1 MEDTKVKLITEDILS
16 RSSAQPIYLTSIEI
30 NGGELFSNN
39 FFKKSISPLIESRDL
54 TFKRLIENIDSSY
67 ENLSSIGIFKDIKFL
82 LVEDYSNVLPE
93 IKNYNFK
100 NDNVIKTKVK
110 IDLLLK
116 RLNVGELMIDLSN
129 DIPLNVKLNYLNY
142 NFNANNE
149 ILNIL
154 VNYNPYKPQYLF
166 TKFEL
171 MKHLSSRWSF
181 DMNFQNNKEN
191 LSYLNNKE
199 NIMGGSFGLN
209 YTLSSTKML
218 IGLSMFKKKIE
229 SVAASDVYFKNSLFF
244 NLDYNQLL
252 FLNGKKN
259 FPVKG
264 FRVDLSN
271 EISSIDNSNP
281 FIDSK
286 QDPELE
292 KAAASNLNAN
302 PNLFNKLK
310 LKSDFYYSV
319 LNNHLTFNVSNEFG
333 LIMNPNNLNIY
344 PNDKFYIG
352 GLNSANTISSINS
365 IVKKHDTSFD
375 NFFRINSFIYF
386 KLPKSIHSLSND
398 QNPLR
403 FYTNFIFNNFNDF
416 NISSVGFGLRYFND
430 SANFNLGY
438 YFNSVNSFN
447 SFGSVNNGLQFNF
460 SIGGSNKQ

>member
-54 TFKRLIENIDSSY
+54 TFQKLIENIDSSY
-67 ENLSSIGIFKDIKFL
+67 ENLNSIGIFKDIKIQL
-82 LVEDYSNVLPE
+82 AEDYANTLPK

-129 DIPLNVKLNYLNY
+129 EIPLNVKLNYLNY
-142 NFNANNE
+142 NFNSNNE

-171 MKHLSSRWSF
+171 IKHLSSRWSF

-191 LSYLNNKE
+191 LSYLSNKE
-199 NIMGGSFGLN
+199 NILGGSVGLK
-209 YTLSSTKML
+209 YTLSTTKML
-218 IGLSMFKKKIE
+218 LGLSMFKKKIE
-229 SVAASDVYFKNSLFF
+229 SVGASDVYFKNSLFF
-244 NLDYNQLL
+244 NLDYNKLL
-252 FLNGKKN
+252 FLNEKLN
-259 FPVKG
+259 FPVNG
-264 FRVDLSN
+264 FKVDLTN

-281 FIDSK
+281 FIESK
-286 QDPELE
+286 TDPEPE
-292 KAAASNLNAN
+292 NAASSNSNSN

-319 LNNHLTFNVSNEFG
+319 LNNHLTFNLSNEFG
-333 LIMNPNNLNIY
+333 LIMNPNNLNIC

-352 GLNSANTISSINS
+352 GLNSINSISSINA
-365 IVKKHDTSFD
+365 IIKKHDASFD

-386 KLPKSIHSLSND
+386 KLPKSIHHLSND
-398 QNPLR
+398 ENPLR
-403 FYTNFIFNNFNDF
+403 FYTNFIFNNLDNFNV
-416 NISSVGFGLRYFND
+416 SSVGFGLKYFNN

-438 YFNSVNSFN
+438 YFNSINSFN
-447 SFGSVNNGLQFNF
+447 SFSSVNNGIQFNF
-460 SIGGSNKQ
+460 SIGGSNKD